1 MPRTAKFY
9 LIGVGLAAAIVYL
22 VISAIQAT
30 GVPYRQVHELGE
42 YENRG
47 EVSVKVTGKVKPG
60 TLDYDPHAP
69 TLTFEVQGPEGHSL
83 DVRYRGIKPDAM
95 REEGHVI
102 LEGTYRPEQ
111 GRLRAHT
118 LLAKCPSRYESEY
131 RSYRPSD

>member
-1 MPRTAKFY
+1 MPRAARFY
-9 LIGVGLAAAIVYL
+9 FIGAGIAAAMVYL
-22 VISAIQAT
+22 VFSSIQAT
-30 GVPYRQVHELGE
+30 GVPYRQVHELVG
-42 YENRG
+42 RQASG
-47 EVSVKVTGKVKPG
+47 SVSVKVTGKVQPG

-69 TLTFEVQGPEGHSL
+69 LITFAVQGPEGTTV

-95 REEGHVI
+95 REGGHVI
-102 LEGTYRPEQ
+102 LEGTYRPER